1 MQGHV
6 NLVRSVKSFVSGLK
20 PGRARFYFSI
30 IIFKCKFQPTVVC
43 CKNKNEA
50 ISVITHKVRT
60 QSNNP
65 IVFLSKWMY
74 RRQGR
79 EKCER
84 VPRAEP

>member
-30 IIFKCKFQPTVVC
+30 IIFKCKFQPTVVR

-50 ISVITHKVRT
+50 ISVITHEVRT

-65 IVFLSKWMY
+65 IMFLRNTCTGAK
-74 RRQGR
+74 GG
-79 EKCER
+79 K
-84 VPRAEP
+84 A